1 MSSNYFSKIDMYN
14 KFLFKLSKKT
24 KRPYIKVFL
33 SDSQNIYRCLRKNQD
48 VLLRTSLSKM
58 LK

>member
-33 SDSQNIYRCLRKNQD
+33 SDSQNIYR
-48 VLLRTSLSKM
+48 
-58 LK
+58 